1 MFKSYFTVGFNQQG
15 KDEFTLITGVTSIVP
30 NLNGVLFFLHNGN
43 TYQVESYM
51 MSGDAGSLQL
61 FIDYNDDW
69 LVEELSNDPNCVK
82 VVHGI

>member
-1 MFKSYFTVGFNQQG
+1 MFKSYFTVGFHQQG
-15 KDEFTLITGVTSIVP
+15 REEFTLITGVSSIVP
-30 NLNGVLFFLHNGN
+30 NLNGVLFFLYNGN

-51 MSGDAGSLQL
+51 MNESSGSLQL

-69 LVEELSNDPNCVK
+69 LVDELSSDPKCKK